1 MRASTDHILTS
12 HAGSLP
18 RPDAL
23 IEANRA
29 REAGETTEEH
39 AFQQTLRA
47 AVSDIVRRQRQLG
60 IDVPGDGELGKATTQ
75 RINYG
80 PWWRYSFLRMNGLS
94 PGGLTL
100 YELPPRRSGPD
111 EVVLTS
117 FADRRDRTRFAAAY
131 ADPASGITTG
141 PRPPSP
147 VCTGP
152 LTYTGQQAIAA
163 DIANFKTS
171 LAAAGVEEGFMT
183 AVAPGSAYRI
193 PNTYYKG
200 D

>member
-29 REAGETTEEH
+29 REAGE
-39 AFQQTLRA
+39 A
-47 AVSDIVRRQRQLG
+47 AVERTYDEVLQQSVTDIVRRQRELG
-60 IDVPGDGELGKATTQ
+60 IDIPGDGELGKATTQ

-80 PWWRYSFLRMNGLS
+80 PWWRYSFLRMSGLS

-100 YELPPRRSGPD
+100 YELPPRRSSAD

-152 LTYTGQQAIAA
+152 LTYTGP
-163 DIANFKTS
+163 
-171 LAAAGVEEGFMT
+171 LCPRGRGGVHDRGRPRQRLPDT
-183 AVAPGSAYRI
+183 QHLL
-193 PNTYYKG
+193 
-200 D
+200 